1 MASSLVSP
9 RSRVRTVRAVLP
21 PPAPD
26 GTPAPGRP
34 SQWQKE
40 ALPATNRANFFKTP
54 RPWSAPLCTT
64 IPQIAYTSPR
74 AQQRPSTPRSSRS
87 IYDPRFKS
95 VLGGLVLAEQ
105 PRGSSLEAALARGG
119 VSTAHARAPEA
130 PAPAAAPRSPRSS
143 RPASSSRGAAAVE
156 ARLHVDG
163 TARRAGRVA
172 RGAAARAAH
181 AAHARAARRRPAH
194 STATRCTPRRRRR
207 AGRRRLGR
215 FTAGRAPAPRCSCR
229 GRAAPTSRSSSSE

>member
-119 VSTAHARAPEA
+119 VSTGDVRASEA

-143 RPASSSRGAAAVE
+143 RPASS
-156 ARLHVDG
+156 
-163 TARRAGRVA
+163 
-172 RGAAARAAH
+172 
-181 AAHARAARRRPAH
+181 RAARPLSKPVFMSTGPLAAAPRSPRSSRPA
-194 STATRCTPRRRRR
+194 SSRAARTPRAA
-207 AGRRRLGR
+207 AGTFDGNAVHAA
-215 FTAGRAPAPRCSCR
+215 TPAPRGPPPTRPLHSGPGAGAALLVPRSC
-229 GRAAPTSRSSSSE
+229 GSHLTLFVF

>member
-74 AQQRPSTPRSSRS
+74 GAQHVDLRPAATCTRSATRASRS

-119 VSTAHARAPEA
+119 VSTGDVRASEA

-143 RPASSSRGAAAVE
+143 RPASSCAARPLSKPVFMSTGPLA
-156 ARLHVDG
+156 AP
-163 TARRAGRVA
+163 AASA
-172 RGAAARAAH
+172 RGARPRTPRTPRTAAGTPR
-181 AAHARAARRRPAH
+181 
-194 STATRCTPRRRRR
+194 TTPRRRHPRL
-207 AGRRRLGR
+207 RRR
-215 FTAGRAPAPRCSCR
+215 R
-229 GRAAPTSRSSSSE
+229 GRPRSRRPTR